1 MLKATV
7 QTALSIKAD
16 PIKPSASFFLITLY

>member
-7 QTALSIKAD
+7 QTALSMYAD
-16 PIKPSASFFLITLY
+16 PIKPIASFFLIKLY